1 MSIEQA
7 ASFMTVSILFSVALI
22 VLVACACAINYLINR
37 FWKPV
42 RVFTQDSFWV
52 FGRHHDEQWIE
63 NHPEVIAAKQ
73 KELDKSKEP
82 VLK

>member
-7 ASFMTVSILFSVALI
+7 ASFMTVSILFSVGILA
-22 VLVACACAINYLINR
+22 LVAGACAINYMIGR
-37 FWKPV
+37 FWRPV
-42 RVFTQDSFWV
+42 RVFTEDSFWV
-52 FGRHHDEQWIE
+52 FGKQHNDAWIE

-82 VLK
+82 VMK

>member
-7 ASFMTVSILFSVALI
+7 ASFMTVSILFSVGILA
-22 VLVACACAINYLINR
+22 LVAGACAINYMIGR

-42 RVFTQDSFWV
+42 RVFTEDSFWL
-52 FGRHHDEQWIE
+52 FGKSNEQWLQ

-73 KELDKSKEP
+73 KELDKSP
-82 VLK
+82 R